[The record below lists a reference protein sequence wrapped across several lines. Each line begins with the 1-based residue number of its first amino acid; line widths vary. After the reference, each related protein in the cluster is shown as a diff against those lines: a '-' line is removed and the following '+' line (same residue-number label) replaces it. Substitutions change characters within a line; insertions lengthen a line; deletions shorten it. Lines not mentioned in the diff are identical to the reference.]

1 MTRCIKDKVY
11 RNNECFEDI
20 SFLYI
25 YYRVVTDITT
35 CRPQMDYGS
44 RFRALVSEN
53 VDVGHYVVSGGL
65 FFLRRCLEVDI
76 VHVGLHFRDL
86 FRGNGQAQLLER

>member
-1 MTRCIKDKVY
+1 MY